1 MFQVRKRISVIFTAA
16 RLSALDDRSASR
28 FRGFFEPSRL
38 QSVMPHLPC
47 KRRRPSLSANA
58 LDLTAVY
65 P

>member
-28 FRGFFEPSRL
+28 FRGFLNRSPAICDA
-38 QSVMPHLPC
+38 HLPC